1 MMMIMR
7 IAPHLWDFVVFKKS
21 YYSDVNSLLCSET
34 SREAS
39 PAKQQIYQ
47 VLYLFV
53 FYLFLRGKL
62 SNKYTIYDI
71 YGNKYET
78 AGAFASRGESS
89 RSRARFQ
96 NPVKL
101 SKFRSSKFGIKS
113 QKFLGTWDPEFWVF
127 QPTDVLKCAGDL
139 SFWWDHWRWKLFSS
153 HLSWKP
159 KLL

>member
-47 VLYLFV
+47 VFYLFV
-53 FYLFLRGKL
+53 FYLFLRGKC
-62 SNKYTIYDI
+62 TIWYIWQHIRRFPLQVPLQVEERAPVPEPDSKI
-71 YGNKYET
+71 QSSFQNSDLRNSE
-78 AGAFASRGESS
+78 SRVRSSSELGTRSSESS
-89 RSRARFQ
+89 SQ
-96 NPVKL
+96 QTY
-101 SKFRSSKFGIKS
+101 SSVQVI
-113 QKFLGTWDPEFWVF
+113 
-127 QPTDVLKCAGDL
+127 L